1 VKRRDFITLLG
12 GAAATWPLGVQA
24 QTPLPVVGL
33 LSGVQLEDRDFA
45 AVRKGL
51 EEAGYIEGRNVAI
64 TYRSADGHYDRLPAL
79 AGDLVSRQVA
89 VIVAIRGT
97 ATAFAAK
104 NASTTLPVV
113 FANGA
118 DPIKLGLVVS
128 LNRPGG
134 NVTGISILTN
144 QLAAK
149 RLQLLH
155 ELVPTATTIGL
166 LANPANPSAETD
178 TRDLLAAAGALGLP
192 IRSET
197 INSERD
203 FDAAFAR
210 FREQQVHAVFV
221 AADAFFSSRRDL
233 IVATAA
239 RHAMPAAYSLR
250 GYAEAGGLLSYGTNI
265 ADANRLAGG
274 YAARILKGEKPADLP
289 VMQSTR
295 SELVINLATAKTL
308 GLTIPITLQA
318 IADEVIE

>member
-1 VKRRDFITLLG
+1 
-12 GAAATWPLGVQA
+12 
-24 QTPLPVVGL
+24 VVGL

-51 EEAGYIEGRNVAI
+51 EEAGYVEGRNVAI
-64 TYRSADGHYDRLPAL
+64 TYHSGDGRYDRLPAL
-79 AGDLVSRQVA
+79 VADLVSRQVA

-118 DPIKLGLVVS
+118 DPVKLGLVAS

-134 NVTGISILTN
+134 NVTGISFLTN

-155 ELVPTATTIGL
+155 ELVPTATAIGL
-166 LANPANPSAETD
+166 LANPANPSTETD
-178 TRDLLAAAGALGLP
+178 TRDFLAAAAALGLP

-197 INSERD
+197 VSSEHEI
-203 FDAAFAR
+203 DAAFAR
-210 FREQQVHAVFV
+210 FHEQQVHAVFV
-221 AADAFFSSRRDL
+221 GADAFFSSRRDL

-239 RHAMPAAYSLR
+239 RHAMAAAYSLR
-250 GYAEAGGLLSYGTNI
+250 GYAEAGGLMSYGTNI

-274 YAARILKGEKPADLP
+274 YAARILKGEKPADIP

-295 SELVINLATAKTL
+295 FELVINLATAKAL
-308 GLTIPITLQA
+308 GLTVPPTLLA
-318 IADEVIE
+318 VADEIIE